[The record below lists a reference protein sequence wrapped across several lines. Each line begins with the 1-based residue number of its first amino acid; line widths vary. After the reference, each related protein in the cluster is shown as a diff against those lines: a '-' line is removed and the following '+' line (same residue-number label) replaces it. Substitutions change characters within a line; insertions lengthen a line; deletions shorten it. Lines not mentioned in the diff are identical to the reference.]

1 MPHEALIYSYCAG
14 PIGRLLLVKNARGL
28 EAIRFEKEHEQFAP
42 PSHWLCEEKPFAE
55 VRAQLQAYFNGERFA
70 FELALAPQGTSF
82 QLKVWRALQN
92 IPYGETISYAE
103 LARRLDN
110 PRAVRAVGAAN
121 GSNPIPIIIPC
132 HRVLGSNG
140 ALVGY
145 GGGLHI
151 KKTLLALERK
161 HHADDHSQA
170 SLF

>member
-1 MPHEALIYSYCAG
+1 MPHDALIYSYCAS
-14 PIGRLLLVKNARGL
+14 PIGKLLLVKNALGL
-28 EAIRFEKEHEQFAP
+28 DAIRFEKEHEQFEP
-42 PSHWLCEEKPFAE
+42 PSHWLCDDEPFTE
-55 VRAQLQAYFNGERFA
+55 VRTQLQAYFAGERFV
-70 FELALAPQGTSF
+70 FDLPLAPQGTPF
-82 QLKVWRALQN
+82 QLKVWHTLQA

-103 LARRLDN
+103 LARRIEN

-132 HRVLGSNG
+132 HRVIGSNG

-151 KKTLLALERK
+151 KKMLLALEQK
-161 HHADDHSQA
+161 YHAGDQSQA

>member
-1 MPHEALIYSYCAG
+1 MPHEALIYSYCAS
-14 PIGRLLLVKNARGL
+14 PIGRLLLVKNALGL
-28 EAIRFEKEHEQFAP
+28 EAIRFEKEHEHFVP
-42 PSHWLCEEKPFAE
+42 PSHWLCDEKPFAE
-55 VRAQLQAYFNGERFA
+55 ARAQLQAYFNGERFA
-70 FELALAPQGTSF
+70 FDLPLAPQGTSF
-82 QLKVWRALQN
+82 QRKVWHALQA

-103 LARRLDN
+103 LARRIGN

-132 HRVLGSNG
+132 HRVIGSNG

-151 KKTLLALERK
+151 KKALLVLEQK
-161 HHADDHSQA
+161 YHAGDQPQA